1 FPTGPSSPSFSSRS
15 TLVSVRTPGSGSSRR
30 RPWLTEGELGMTHS
44 RWYLAAAV
52 LIGFSLFGI
61 RGNST
66 VAPPAYW
73 LSVFVLATAVLFWPG
88 IRRWL
93 RRVTDQMTMPDGT

>member
-1 FPTGPSSPSFSSRS
+1 
-15 TLVSVRTPGSGSSRR
+15 
-30 RPWLTEGELGMTHS
+30 MTHS

-61 RGNST
+61 QNNST

-93 RRVTDQMTMPDGT
+93 RRVTDQMTKPDGT